1 MAVPAVRKVRDDL
14 LVVSWREPT
23 NLATNTIEIKLDV
36 DSSNVW
42 SLKYEGHGTQ
52 NVNLELKPVSLVLQ
66 QPTSIYVII
75 GEQLQKMEFLSCPEN
90 VWRVS
95 FTNVKVTYDFISGT
109 TYRVSPFCFEVLF
122 DFKPPGKM
130 YIEEGELK
138 VLANLSHLFQDQAL
152 ADITFKVMKETIKAH
167 SIIVSAGSPVL
178 LAIIQQD
185 FLEKQTKIV
194 EIKDTKPDIFRQLLM
209 YLYTGQCSDLEKE
222 GVARDLLVAADKY
235 GVESLK
241 EKCAL
246 FLIKN
251 LKVENATHTLIVAH
265 LHSSHELYKATLDF
279 MSQHGRAICSRSDWM
294 DLIKNFPALCFQATQ
309 LIAMH

>member
-1 MAVPAVRKVRDDL
+1 
-14 LVVSWREPT
+14 
-23 NLATNTIEIKLDV
+23 
-36 DSSNVW
+36 
-42 SLKYEGHGTQ
+42 
-52 NVNLELKPVSLVLQ
+52 
-66 QPTSIYVII
+66 
-75 GEQLQKMEFLSCPEN
+75 
-90 VWRVS
+90 
-95 FTNVKVTYDFISGT
+95 
-109 TYRVSPFCFEVLF
+109 
-122 DFKPPGKM
+122 M
-130 YIEEGELK
+130 YIEEGEVE

-294 DLIKNFPALCFQATQ
+294 DLIKNFPELCFQATQ